1 MGITEY
7 IASLDPTSFEKFIAD
22 EFLPK
27 LGFKNIKW
35 VGGSGDRG
43 VDILA
48 WKEELD
54 GIHKYAIQI
63 KRYTSTKIG
72 EKTVRDLYTSMKLQD
87 CDKGIII
94 TTSDFTVDAT
104 EVASKLNILLINGFQ
119 LAKLIQQ
126 NQVRVPMVSPT
137 KISEDSQIIEN
148 EKEDIKEIKVNEGVY
163 LDIDI
168 ENVINKAENLVG
180 KYGNY
185 KIKRTEAI
193 LKRLYVF
200 QVKIGYNLQNDRRR
214 KVLSSQIALDGAGE
228 DVSELLETPM
238 QRTIMASEVKY
249 EKLNIEYPKIANL
262 AVELLKRRL
271 PNYSQII
278 DISKE
283 LKKKAWF
290 LDTYNIIFQVEL
302 TEAIVSINRNKL
314 NVSFKP
320 IDNDK
325 LEKLALMEIKRE
337 TELKNS
343 PKISRN
349 KDGYIIDYQDDKVE
363 IQIELNEVGKI
374 IRKNVRIT
382 KDYAIKLA
390 QSKINGNIVKVE
402 GNYDVFLS
410 GDYLYKC
417 HVDSSSKNV
426 SCNKIGISLISA
438 QKIALENFINSMF
451 SKPMKTE
458 YELRDS
464 WIILESGVTGS
475 VKYEISLDGTIKSL
489 NKDINENYVKIF
501 IANHGYNLQS
511 IKNQDKK
518 IFAFA
523 YDSNFNYEFAWKT
536 SGELIYQKSK
546 VNDSYAIKIAYSAFN
561 MQGNCKENLMREK
574 ESVNVD
580 LMCNNM
586 HYLTKISDSGK
597 ILSLKKVPDIAS
609 IKMNNIIFIG
619 YKEDGITI
627 KTDNG
632 NKFEYIMLNYE
643 GSIIR
648 KDECNKGILNKL
660 KCLKLDSEYKPKTK
674 NPLELL

>member
-402 GNYDVFLS
+402 DNYDVFLS

-464 WIILESGVTGS
+464 WIILETGITGS

-489 NKDINENYVKIF
+489 NKEINENYVKIF

-518 IFAFA
+518 IFAFV

-546 VNDSYAIKIAYSAFN
+546 VNNSYAIKIAYSAFN